1 MNAVISK
8 FFECIT
14 CRIIA
19 VAKNV
24 KKNHGKSCNIAKKSC
39 CYGKVYLSKKKYFP
53 SLHIVNL
60 KRLLLVVEIIFIP
73 ECRKMDYRDRV
84 ENCK

>member
-19 VAKNV
+19 VARN
-24 KKNHGKSCNIAKKSC
+24 KKCEKKSWEILQHC
-39 CYGKVYLSKKKYFP
+39 KKK
-53 SLHIVNL
+53 
-60 KRLLLVVEIIFIP
+60 LLLWQSLSEQKKIFPFTAYCEFKEIIA
-73 ECRKMDYRDRV
+73 CR
-84 ENCK
+84 